1 MFFAI
6 NKIASID
13 HTVAKRVFCAL
24 FICCFFI
31 CIGSPDAAAKTRPQ
45 KIQYDQ
51 ISSAVNPDQLL
62 IEVYKNLAEN
72 KLQNAQAKIDEL
84 IEAYP
89 HFQLAHLIRGD
100 LLLMH
105 TRPVTSFGSG
115 ANIQGE
121 KLKELRD
128 EAAAR
133 IRSYRERPAP
143 DLRPR
148 PVIQLRDDQKQVI
161 LVDAKKSRLY
171 LYENVAGQ
179 LRFVSDHYISQ
190 GKFGTN
196 KFKEGDQ
203 KTPLG
208 VYYITSRLSGSKL
221 PDFYGPGALP
231 LNYPN
236 EWDKINGRSGS
247 GIWLHGM
254 PSSSFSRPPLASDG
268 CVVLTNPD
276 FLKIAASVD
285 IGRTPVIIS
294 EHIEFVNHAKWMMD
308 KQFAAKLLEDW
319 RLDLESQNANR
330 IFANYSRNFR
340 ASQGEDLNS
349 WFSKQRQ
356 SWDNW
361 VTPVVKL
368 KDVTYFLYPG
378 KDEMIVT
385 TFTQEVTSGKA
396 RANTRKRQ
404 YWRKEAA
411 KWRIVYEAN
420 V

>member
-1 MFFAI
+1 MSFAV
-6 NKIASID
+6 NRIASID
-13 HTVAKRVFCAL
+13 HIVAKRVFCAL
-24 FICCFFI
+24 FIF
-31 CIGSPDAAAKTRPQ
+31 CISTCINIFDAAAKTRPQ
-45 KIQYDQ
+45 KVQSDQ
-51 ISSAVNPDQLL
+51 ISSTVNPDLLL
-62 IEVYKNLAEN
+62 IEVYKSLAEN
-72 KLQNAQAKIDEL
+72 KLQNAQTKIDEL

-105 TRPVTSFGSG
+105 TRPVTSFGAG

-121 KLKELRD
+121 KLKELRN

-143 DLRPR
+143 DLFPK
-148 PVIQLRDDQKQVI
+148 PVIQLREDQKQVI

-179 LRFVSDHYISQ
+179 LRLISDHYISQ

-294 EHIEFVNHAKWMMD
+294 EHIEFVNQAKWMMD

-340 ASQGEDLNS
+340 ANQGEDLNS

-356 SWDNW
+356 SWESW
-361 VTPVVKL
+361 VTPVIKV
-368 KDVTYFLYPG
+368 KDVTAFLYPG
-378 KDEMIVT
+378 KEEMIVT
-385 TFTQEVTSGKA
+385 TFTQELTSGKA
-396 RANTRKRQ
+396 KANIRKRQ